1 MRNDTTIIMPTHNRV
16 AFFEHY
22 QQEGLWDDLPLLIF
36 DDGSDPAQ
44 LERYRRAAET
54 VGAQVH
60 ARTPNQGVANAM
72 RTSVECITTP
82 YYLFVGDDDFLVEMP
97 AFFQEAER
105 LWAQEDTLL
114 VAMPRLYAFSPQAEL
129 FLQYDRSLFNGMTG
143 KALLRALVTTG
154 EMQAMGAGVI
164 FRKTDM
170 EGKFGEDVFQVSS
183 DYVSLARLCGH
194 HPDRIIRV
202 ASCGHYMRLVHDQS
216 LTARSRFTMKK
227 ALLNQ
232 ISMMVGAWYLL
243 RQGEMTLAELAR
255 LLLERGTV
263 VQQAYGKGKHAAA
276 VLVSLLLGKELPATS
291 AEMQQALAF
300 LREHLTALPPEF
312 LALIGEAGIHQLW
325 AEAPVADTVEAVPA
339 VPTPE
344 AGVSPAMGAP
354 PPANRPRYLFVG
366 GGARTGTTL
375 AQMLLCQAESTN
387 AMVPEAHSL
396 RCFLSAYHLASGSAA
411 HQIPQY
417 FDDPEDFRA
426 FHAGQL
432 QQYLDRTR
440 ARFGGVETLVLK
452 DPEMTRFFP
461 DLVSLLPEAHFVV
474 MVRDPRDVVASLL
487 AVGRKLLDRQQGGI
501 LAEAARTRNIRA
513 LCQHFLAFYTPV
525 LACQDERF
533 WAQALFVRYE
543 DLVQDTE
550 AILGNLSEFTGL
562 NLVGLD
568 PYADFNTGQVNYTDR
583 QESPY
588 FSALYGKGVTDTR
601 IGTYAE
607 ALTPA
612 EVEGVARECQTFL
625 ELFRYSPIAQKQA
638 A

>member
-1 MRNDTTIIMPTHNRV
+1 MKNDTTIIMPTHNRA

-22 QQEGLWDDLPLLIF
+22 QQEGFWDDLPLLVF
-36 DDGSDPAQ
+36 DDGSDVAE
-44 LERYRRAAET
+44 LARYRRTAEV
-54 VGAQVH
+54 VGAVVQ

-72 RTSVECITTP
+72 RSSVAYIHTP
-82 YYLFVGDDDFLVEMP
+82 YYLFVGDDDFLVDMP
-97 AFFQEAER
+97 AFFHEAAS
-105 LWAQEDTLL
+105 LWAQDDTLL

-129 FLQYDRSLFNGMTG
+129 FLQYDRSMFDGMTG
-143 KALLRALVTTG
+143 RALLRYLVTTG

-164 FRKTDM
+164 FRKADM

-194 HPDRIIRV
+194 HPDRVVRV
-202 ASCGHYMRLVHDQS
+202 ATQGHYMRLLHDQS
-216 LTARSRFTMKK
+216 LTARPRFTVKK
-227 ALLNQ
+227 AMLNQ

-276 VLVSLLLGKELPATS
+276 VLVSLLLEKELPRVST
-291 AEMQQALAF
+291 EMQEALMF
-300 LREHLTALPPEF
+300 LREHLAALPPEF
-312 LALIGEAGIHQLW
+312 LALIGEAGVRQLW
-325 AEAPVADTVEAVPA
+325 ASASVGDRTDAAQSTSVEEAPTVVVARPSG
-339 VPTPE
+339 P
-344 AGVSPAMGAP
+344 
-354 PPANRPRYLFVG
+354 RPRYLFVG

-375 AQMLLCQAESTN
+375 AQMILCQAEATN
-387 AMVPEAHSL
+387 PMVPEAHSL
-396 RCFLSAYHLASGSAA
+396 RCFLSAFHLAAGSAT

-417 FDDPEDFRA
+417 FDDLADFRQ

-432 QQYLDRTR
+432 RQYLDRTR
-440 ARFGGVETLVLK
+440 ARFGEVETLVLK

-461 DLVSLLPEAHFVV
+461 DLMSLLPEAHFVV

-487 AVGRKLLDRQQGGI
+487 AVGRKLLDQQQGGL

-513 LCQHFLAFYTPV
+513 LCHHFKAFYAPV
-525 LACQDERF
+525 LACPDEVL
-533 WAQALFVRYE
+533 WAQTLFVRYE

-562 NLVGLD
+562 NLAGLN
-568 PYADFNTGQVNYTDR
+568 PYTDFNTGHVHYADR
-583 QESPY
+583 KESPY
-588 FSALYGKGVTDTR
+588 FSALYGKGITDTR
-601 IGTYAE
+601 IGTFTE
-607 ALTPA
+607 VLTDA
-612 EVEGVARECQTFL
+612 EVQAVESVCREFL
-625 ELFRYSPIAQKQA
+625 DLFQYAPHPQRQA